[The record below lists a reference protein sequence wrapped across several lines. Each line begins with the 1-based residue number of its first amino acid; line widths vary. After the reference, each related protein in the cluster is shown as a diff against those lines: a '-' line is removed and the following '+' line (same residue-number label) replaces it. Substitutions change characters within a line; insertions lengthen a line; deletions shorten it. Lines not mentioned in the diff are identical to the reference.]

1 MKIFLV
7 EDDSDLNTI
16 IYDIFC
22 SLGYE
27 VASYKDGKEA
37 FNNIINEYDLYII
50 DLNLPNV
57 NGIELV
63 KHIKNKF
70 KNANIF
76 VISADNNIE
85 TILKAYDIGCSD
97 YIKKPFDIR
106 EIIAKIEHTL
116 QVQPKNIKLKDCC
129 EYNKIEKKIIYDD
142 KSVQL
147 TNKEALLLE
156 ILLDNANKSISN
168 QKIEAH
174 VWGDNFGNGYVKQL
188 VSKVRN
194 KLPCDII
201 KNQVL
206 NGYKIEL

>member
-27 VASYKDGKEA
+27 VATYKDGKEA
-37 FNNIINEYDLYII
+37 FNNIIDEYDLYII

-63 KHIKNKF
+63 KHIKSKF
-70 KNANIF
+70 ENANIF
-76 VISADNNIE
+76 VISGDNNIE
-85 TILKAYDIGCSD
+85 TILNAYNIGCND

-106 EIIAKIEHTL
+106 EIIAKIEYTL
-116 QVQPKNIKLKDCC
+116 KVQPKNIKLKDCC
-129 EYNKIEKKIIYDD
+129 EYNSIEKKIIYDNI
-142 KSVQL
+142 STQL

-168 QKIEAH
+168 DKIEAH
-174 VWGDNFGNGYVKQL
+174 VWGDNFGRGYVKQL